1 MTGYWY
7 WADTCVNIHR
17 TMIAAVEWIPAGRAA
32 SRPTKYEYSRA
43 EQEFLAKLSSGEFAA
58 ERDEDGDADGGDG
71 WEDVDN
77 SPGELPADLR
87 MDEYSD
93 DEEEVGDLL
102 HVGKVSEQVDSGLVV
117 LTGLLTGCDMYHGTK
132 PFCPTR
138 TKLASSENV
147 ASLSV
152 GSLAPC
158 PRFGNPVV

>member
-1 MTGYWY
+1 MDATVGAQTVTATESSAVSPTLHSLTGYWY

-102 HVGKVSEQVDSGLVV
+102 HVGK
-117 LTGLLTGCDMYHGTK
+117 
-132 PFCPTR
+132 
-138 TKLASSENV
+138 
-147 ASLSV
+147 
-152 GSLAPC
+152 
-158 PRFGNPVV
+158 